1 MGVDREIRSVRAFA
15 RFRAVSRDACGDDMI
30 SVVARRVRRIASSL
44 RAREDATTDVPLVP
58 RYRRRDISNTD
69 RLRARTRH
77 DRRGRIGRFGQST
90 HRGERYFFESRLVVC
105 PPPHTHR
112 RAHRRKEI
120 NHSIVDES
128 IDERVA
134 RTFTASLLRRRRRRR
149 RGRAVHG
156 HRPGVASHA
165 STHRSADRR
174 RIDSTRCAA
183 TRLDDR
189 ARVVLRGWW
198 SMVR

>member
-15 RFRAVSRDACGDDMI
+15 RFRAMSDGFGDDDLRPRA
-30 SVVARRVRRIASSL
+30 SRRVRRIVASRDNETRRRTYLSSL
-44 RAREDATTDVPLVP
+44 GIAVETYPTLIVCARAHDTTDVGASGDSVSQRIEVKGIFL
-58 RYRRRDISNTD
+58 S
-69 RLRARTRH
+69 H
-77 DRRGRIGRFGQST
+77 DWSC
-90 HRGERYFFESRLVVC
+90 V

>member
-1 MGVDREIRSVRAFA
+1 
-15 RFRAVSRDACGDDMI
+15 MI

-105 PPPHTHR
+105 PPPHTPTVVPTDGKKSIIQSSTNRSTSASLAPSPLRSSVVVDVDAVGERSMVIVPAWR
-112 RAHRRKEI
+112 RTRPPIVAP
-120 NHSIVDES
+120 IVDES
-128 IDERVA
+128 
-134 RTFTASLLRRRRRRR
+134 
-149 RGRAVHG
+149 
-156 HRPGVASHA
+156 
-165 STHRSADRR
+165 
-174 RIDSTRCAA
+174 
-183 TRLDDR
+183 TRLDVPRLDSTTARAWCFEGGGRWYDR
-189 ARVVLRGWW
+189 
-198 SMVR
+198 SYYK

>member
-105 PPPHTHR
+105 PPPTHPP
-112 RAHRRKEI
+112 
-120 NHSIVDES
+120 SCPPT
-128 IDERVA
+128 ERNQS
-134 RTFTASLLRRRRRRR
+134 FN
-149 RGRAVHG
+149 
-156 HRPGVASHA
+156 
-165 STHRSADRR
+165 RR
-174 RIDSTRCAA
+174 RIDR
-183 TRLDDR
+183 R
-189 ARVVLRGWW
+189 ARRSHLHRFAPPSSSTSTPWASGPWSSSRRGVARVHP
-198 SMVR
+198 S